1 MLKNIFFPLI
11 ICCVSVITI
20 NGQSV
25 TPRILHQSNRF
36 DTGVVQLKEVKVFS
50 HKNQNERAL
59 SFAKAPIANMDLPQ
73 TVGQVNSTVIA
84 DQQAIRV
91 GDIIRNVSGVSLTQT
106 RLGVNETYTARGYS
120 IGVNGGAGSVF
131 KNGLVSNIAGMPET
145 ASLESIEV
153 MKGSTAMLFG
163 NVSGGLIINM
173 VTKKPKFESGGELKM
188 QIGSYQQYKPVID
201 FYGPINQRLAFRMV
215 GAYENDQSF
224 RDQVKTKR
232 TFFNPSLLY
241 KLGKNTTIL
250 IQADYLQAS
259 ITPDFGIGAL
269 DSGRVLPTSIPIS
282 RFHNVSWAYN
292 HIIQKSGSVSLN
304 HALNDNWQL
313 NFAGSLQSTDV
324 DSYGAGLPNTVN
336 KTGDW
341 NRTLA
346 RAHSIEKDATAQFN
360 LNGKFNVLGLK
371 NQFLIGTDFTRIELL
386 TDAFKITSNAVTVS
400 IYDKINLLD
409 PSLYIRRNDIP
420 DATVTT
426 ITTAP
431 SNRFGIY
438 TQDLISLTNH
448 FKVLAGIRWSYQETM
463 QTNIYNAQSQTNT
476 NGAAATAFNQ
486 AFSPKLAVLYQPT
499 KNTSLFSSYSN
510 SFTIN
515 TGTDIYA
522 QLLKPSI
529 IDQYEI
535 GIKNNLLEDRISLNM
550 SVYRIINSNLAQQA
564 EYRADGSINSDA
576 TVKELKGQ
584 TTSDG
589 LEIDLNGHFENGFY
603 LIAGYGFN
611 YMRFTKTSG
620 AKGSNIEGE
629 QVVINPRHT
638 ANFTAFYT
646 IPDSKLKGIKLGI
659 AAFYTG
665 SRFGG
670 YNNTVGQTQLGNRL
684 IPLTGFATIDF
695 SAGYQFKK
703 ISLLCKLSNITN
715 TLNYLVHDN
724 YSIAPIAPRQVSATI
739 SYKF

>member
-1 MLKNIFFPLI
+1 MLKKILSPI
-11 ICCVSVITI
+11 VICSVFVTVLY
-20 NGQSV
+20 GQSV
-25 TPRILHQSNRF
+25 NPTYINKSKRF

-50 HKNQNERAL
+50 HKNQNERSL
-59 SFAKAPIANMDLPQ
+59 SFAKAPISNMDLPQ
-73 TVGQVNSTVIA
+73 TVGRVNSAVIA

-173 VTKKPKFESGGELKM
+173 VTKKPKFVSGGELKM
-188 QIGSYQQYKPVID
+188 QVGSYQQFKPVID
-201 FYGPINQRLAFRMV
+201 FYGPINQQLAFRIV

-224 RDQVKTKR
+224 RDQVQTKR
-232 TFFNPSLLY
+232 SYINPSLLY
-241 KLGKNTTIL
+241 KIGKNTNL
-250 IQADYLQAS
+250 LVQAEVLHAS
-259 ITPDFGIGAL
+259 VTPDFGIGAL
-269 DSGRVLPTSIPIS
+269 DSGRILPTNIPIS

-292 HIIQKSGSVSLN
+292 TVQQQSGSVTLD
-304 HALNDNWQL
+304 HAFNDNWQL
-313 NFAGSLQSTDV
+313 SFAGSLQNTDV
-324 DSYGAGLPNTVN
+324 DSYGAGFPNTAN

-346 RAHSIEKDATAQFN
+346 RAHSIEKDATVQIN

-386 TDAFKITSNAVTVS
+386 TDAFKISSNGVVVGT
-400 IYDKINLLD
+400 YDKINLLD
-409 PSLYIRRNDIP
+409 PSLYTRRTDIP
-420 DATVTT
+420 DAAVTT

-431 SNRFGIY
+431 SNRFGVY

-448 FKVLAGIRWSYQETM
+448 LKLLTGIRWSYQETI
-463 QTNIYNAQSQTNT
+463 QTNVYNANTQINT
-476 NGAAATAFNQ
+476 NGLAATAYNQ
-486 AFSPKLAVLYQPT
+486 SFSPKLALLYQPT
-499 KNTSLFSSYSN
+499 KNTTLFTSYSN
-510 SFTIN
+510 NFTIN

-522 QLLKPSI
+522 QLLRPSI

-535 GIKNNLLEDRISLNM
+535 GVKNNLWEDKISVNM
-550 SVYRIINSNLAQQA
+550 SVYRILNSNLAQQA
-564 EYRADGSINSDA
+564 EYKADGSLNSDA

-589 LEIDLNGHFENGFY
+589 LEIDLNGNFENGFY
-603 LIAGYGFN
+603 FIAGYGYN
-611 YMRFTKTSG
+611 NMRFTKTSG
-620 AKGSNIEGE
+620 AKGANIEGE
-629 QVVINPRHT
+629 QVVINPKHT

-646 IPDSKLKGIKLGI
+646 IPESKLKGLKLGI

-670 YNNTVGQTQLGNRL
+670 YNNTVGQTQLGSRL
-684 IPLTGFATIDF
+684 IALSGFATIDL